1 MKLPNQ
7 LTVARFGMA
16 LGLFVLLASTDV
28 ATGPSAWPPLAAG
41 VLFILAGITD
51 FLDGYLARK
60 WSMTSDF
67 GRIADPVADKVIV
80 AGSLIFLASYG
91 WATSYMPVWVVVVI
105 LSREFLVS
113 SLRAFFEARGVAFGA
128 DWDGKLKMIFQCCL
142 IPNLFILR
150 AQDLAWGP
158 SPLWLYDTLTVLAHS
173 FVWLTL
179 AMSLS
184 SGTRYVLAAR
194 RLLKESPA

>member
-1 MKLPNQ
+1 MSLPNQ

-16 LGLFVLLASTDV
+16 VGLFVLLAVTDV
-28 ATGPSAWPPLAAG
+28 AVGPSAWPPLTAG
-41 VLFILAGITD
+41 LLFILAGVTD

-60 WSMTSDF
+60 WSMTSVF

-80 AGSLIFLASYG
+80 AGSLIFLASYS
-91 WATSYMPVWVVVVI
+91 WARDFMPVWVVVVI

-113 SLRAFFEARGVAFGA
+113 SLRAFFESRGVAFGA
-128 DWDGKLKMIFQCCL
+128 DWDGKLKMISQCCL
-142 IPNLFILR
+142 IPNLFVLR

-158 SPLWLYDTLTVLAHS
+158 SPLWLHDTLTVLAHG

-179 AMSLS
+179 ALSVS
-184 SGTRYVLAAR
+184 SGLRYVLAAR
-194 RLLKESPA
+194 RLLKDPA